1 VTSKV
6 HALVDGRGR
15 PLEVLVTAGQA
26 NDSPILAALL
36 GLQVPRTGPGPA
48 RTRPD
53 AVLGDK
59 AYSSRA
65 HRALLRAAKVTAVI
79 PEPSDQTPRG
89 AGDGPCPVPGLGG
102 PDLPLHAPSPRY
114 RPRPGPCHRVRVG
127 AVLTPTATMAMMNAK

>member
-1 VTSKV
+1 MGASGGGVRRTVMGFGVPGDCCGRGTPPRVTSKV

-102 PDLPLHAPSPRY
+102 PSRCAL
-114 RPRPGPCHRVRVG
+114 
-127 AVLTPTATMAMMNAK
+127 VLT

>member
-15 PLEVLVTAGQA
+15 PLVVLVTAGQA
-26 NDSPILAALL
+26 NDSPILSALL
-36 GLQVPRTGPGPA
+36 NGLQVPRTGPGRP

-65 HRALLRAAKVTAVI
+65 
-79 PEPSDQTPRG
+79 
-89 AGDGPCPVPGLGG
+89 
-102 PDLPLHAPSPRY
+102 
-114 RPRPGPCHRVRVG
+114 PGPVAGGEGHRG
-127 AVLTPTATMAMMNAK
+127 HP